1 MAAALRAA
9 LCSGFLLLVSA
20 MVPEPQNVRITSV
33 NLHSTLQWDAPR
45 YPRGNL
51 TYTVQSKSVHR
62 CPRGAAALGAGGAAR
77 GSLGALR
84 GARPGAVAA
93 AALLRLLALQDPLLE
108 EGQQGHRAGLC
119 FPGGSGG
126 HQAQL
131 GGAGPAGAMDSV
143 LCASAGADPRVEQDR
158 AAEQG
163 ALRADNPQRCNPCV
177 DHCDCS
183 DGVHAGRGHSCHRL
197 FLLQFLSVQTH
208 QTCFLPFLHF
218 PRTLER
224 VSEQTPGAPQPLPPR
239 EELLVCDKL
248 TVMAEQSQPSL
259 KGLGTGPA
267 GQQSSLR
274 TLPKDTDSGVRK
286 SPNILLVIPWTFG
299 FVSLLLFSRK
309 TPQANT
315 ASQTFDRIIL
325 FFKYK
330 KLGSK

>member
-1 MAAALRAA
+1 MHQGTPEETSPTLSSPRASIGAPAVRLRSEQGALHVDLSGPFAEHGQERWPLRLYYGSWRYRILYWRKGSRDTEPASA
-9 LCSGFLLLVSA
+9 SRWDFGFL
-20 MVPEPQNVRITSV
+20 PPKI
-33 NLHSTLQWDAPR
+33 
-45 YPRGNL
+45 
-51 TYTVQSKSVHR
+51 SKM
-62 CPRGAAALGAGGAAR
+62 
-77 GSLGALR
+77 
-84 GARPGAVAA
+84 
-93 AALLRLLALQDPLLE
+93 
-108 EGQQGHRAGLC
+108 
-119 FPGGSGG
+119 GGSGG